1 MAEAKQN
8 LQSTDVIAKLFG
20 LTTRRIQQL
29 TKEGVIQAVKVKG
42 ANQYDLLPTIQAYIK
57 YLSDK
62 ANGREQKNNENTAAK
77 EKAEADLKTAK
88 AEIAQLQLDELKGRM
103 HRSEDVAAMTSD
115 LVYAIR
121 SMIIAL
127 PGRLAVDVAD
137 VNTAPECSEIIRR
150 ECYAILE
157 ELSQYEYNPDAYAK
171 RVRDREGWS
180 EVITDEQDDEKGR
193 GSAQR
198 RDRSRGGTLQTAGE
212 PNRRRVG

>member
-88 AEIAQLQLDELKGRM
+88 AEIAQLQLDELKGRKDAPIGGRGRHDFRPGVRNPEHD
-103 HRSEDVAAMTSD
+103 HRPT
-115 LVYAIR
+115 R
-121 SMIIAL
+121 P
-127 PGRLAVDVAD
+127 PGRG
-137 VNTAPECSEIIRR
+137 CGRR
-150 ECYAILE
+150 EHGARVLRDNPARMLRDPGGALAI
-157 ELSQYEYNPDAYAK
+157 
-171 RVRDREGWS
+171 
-180 EVITDEQDDEKGR
+180 
-193 GSAQR
+193 
-198 RDRSRGGTLQTAGE
+198 
-212 PNRRRVG
+212 